1 MPPTPLT
8 THAEPVTAGRRRLAL
23 RGDLDYDNAHFARQ
37 AVAAAQSDA
46 RELVIDVSGV
56 EKADVFGLAVLLK
69 AWHAGPRN
77 GCRIRLVR
85 APTADAMISGDGMYP
100 SGDAWCSDSVTESK
114 PRPSAH
120 SHWSRAAS

>member
-37 AVAAAQSDA
+37 AVAAAQTDA

-69 AWHAGPRN
+69 AWHTGPAN
-77 GCRIRLVR
+77 GCGIRVVKASTAVR
-85 APTADAMISGDGMYP
+85 R
-100 SGDAWCSDSVTESK
+100 AWNAARLEPLRRLS
-114 PRPSAH
+114 RPSHAH
-120 SHWSRAAS
+120 AA